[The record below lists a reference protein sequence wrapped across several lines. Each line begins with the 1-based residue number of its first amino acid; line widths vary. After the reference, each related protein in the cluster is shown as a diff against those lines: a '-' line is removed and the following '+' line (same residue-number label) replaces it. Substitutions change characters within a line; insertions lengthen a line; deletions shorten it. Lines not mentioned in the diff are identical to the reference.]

1 MLEIST
7 YNITS
12 YTNSF
17 AKKIRLKS
25 SWFIRKGTSM
35 QKKVQQHYVW
45 EHYLTSWN
53 YNGSHMFCYRNDKKN
68 IFPINPEKIAKE
80 REFYKL
86 KNINANEIAFLEKT
100 FISPLRNFELRNM
113 NRSRIDIFTYIFK
126 FKEEMHSKGIK
137 DEKLNTE
144 IDVIINNLEE
154 DLHTKIEEKA
164 IPILASL
171 TDGKLS
177 IKDNKDEATDY
188 NEAMG
193 DFILFLTTQYFRTKK
208 LKMNYFKVLQ
218 TLPEIKNMNPE
229 NIWNVLS
236 HILASNL
243 GNTLYAT
250 RNEYKWSILTTD
262 SNASFITGDQPV
274 INTFG
279 NYSAANSLDN
289 SVDEENFELYYPLTP
304 SKALLVSQTQYINKS
319 DIVNVDPEE
328 VNRYNK
334 LIFNACEEQVFSNNK
349 MVLEDLCG
357 PLN

>member
-1 MLEIST
+1 
-7 YNITS
+7 
-12 YTNSF
+12 
-17 AKKIRLKS
+17 
-25 SWFIRKGTSM
+25 M

-53 YNGSHMFCYRNDKKN
+53 YNGSHVFCYRNDKKN

-86 KNINANEIAFLEKT
+86 KDINADEIAFLEKI
-100 FISPLRNFELRNM
+100 FIIPVENSELRAM
-113 NRSRIDIFTYIFK
+113 NRNWIDVFTYIFK
-126 FKEEMHSKGIK
+126 FKEELHYQGIK
-137 DEKLNTE
+137 DEELNTV
-144 IDVIINNLEE
+144 IDVMVNNLEE

-171 TDGKLS
+171 TNGELS
-177 IKDNKDEATDY
+177 IKDKKDETIDY

-208 LKMNYFKVLQ
+208 LKLNYFKVLQ

-243 GNTLYAT
+243 GSILYAT
-250 RNEYKWSILTTD
+250 RNEYKWSILITD
-262 SNASFITGDQPV
+262 SNVSFISGDQPV

-279 NYSAANSLDN
+279 NYSAVNSLDN
-289 SVDEENFELYYPLTP
+289 NVDVENFELYYPLTP
-304 SKALLVSQTQYINKS
+304 SKALLVSQTKYLDKS
-319 DIVNVDPEE
+319 DILKISEEE
-328 VNRYNK
+328 VKRYNR

-349 MVLEDLCG
+349 KVLEDLCG
-357 PLN
+357 PLK

>member
-1 MLEIST
+1 
-7 YNITS
+7 
-12 YTNSF
+12 
-17 AKKIRLKS
+17 
-25 SWFIRKGTSM
+25 M
-35 QKKVQQHYVW
+35 QKKVHQHYVW

-53 YNGSHMFCYRNDKKN
+53 YNGSHVFCYRNDKKN
-68 IFPINPEKIAKE
+68 LFPINPEKIAKE

-86 KNINANEIAFLEKT
+86 KNINANEIAFLET
-100 FISPLRNFELRNM
+100 IFISSVRDFELRDM
-113 NRSRIDIFTYIFK
+113 NRNWIAVFTYIFK
-126 FKEEMHSKGIK
+126 FKEEMHSEDIN
-137 DEKLNTE
+137 DEELNKIIEVT
-144 IDVIINNLEE
+144 INNLEE

-171 TDGKLS
+171 TEGKLS
-177 IKDNKDEATDY
+177 IKDNLDTETDY

-218 TLPEIKNMNPE
+218 KLPEIKNMNLE
-229 NIWNVLS
+229 NTWNVLS

-262 SNASFITGDQPV
+262 SNISFITGDQPV

-289 SVDEENFELYYPLTP
+289 NGDVENFELYYPLTP
-304 SKALLVSQTQYINKS
+304 SKALLVSQTQYIDKP
-319 DIVNVDPEE
+319 DIVNIDPEE
-328 VNRYNK
+328 VNRYNR

-349 MVLEDLCG
+349 KVLEDLCS

>member
-1 MLEIST
+1 
-7 YNITS
+7 
-12 YTNSF
+12 
-17 AKKIRLKS
+17 
-25 SWFIRKGTSM
+25 M

-53 YNGSHMFCYRNDKKN
+53 YNGSHVFCYRNDKKS

-86 KNINANEIAFLEKT
+86 KDVNANEIVFLEKI
-100 FISPLRNFELRNM
+100 FISAVGDSELRHM
-113 NRSRIDIFTYIFK
+113 NRKWIDVFTYIFK
-126 FKEEMHSKGIK
+126 FKEELHSKGIK
-137 DEKLNTE
+137 DEKLNTV
-144 IDVIINNLEE
+144 IDVMINNLEE

-177 IKDNKDEATDY
+177 IKDNKAKTTDY
-188 NEAMG
+188 NETMG

-208 LKMNYFKVLQ
+208 LRMNYFKVLQ

-229 NIWNVLS
+229 NVWNILS

-250 RNEYKWSILTTD
+250 RNEYKWSILITD
-262 SNASFITGDQPV
+262 SHVPFITGDQPV

-289 SVDEENFELYYPLTP
+289 NLDEEKFELYYPLTP
-304 SKALLVSQTQYINKS
+304 SKALLVSQTQYIDES
-319 DIVNVDPEE
+319 DIVKIDEEE
-328 VNRYNK
+328 VKRYNG
-334 LIFNACEEQVFSNNK
+334 LIFNACEKQVFSNNK
-349 MVLEDLCG
+349 KILEGLG
-357 PLN
+357 YPLN